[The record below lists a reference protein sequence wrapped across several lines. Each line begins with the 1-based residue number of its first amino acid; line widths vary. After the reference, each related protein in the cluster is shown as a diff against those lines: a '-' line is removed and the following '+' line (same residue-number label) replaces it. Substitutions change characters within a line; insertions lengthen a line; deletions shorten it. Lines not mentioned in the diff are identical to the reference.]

1 MCVCVCFFSR
11 EIFPL
16 QQPPVEK
23 VYIHIRATL
32 DSIFLVQ
39 TILDVKSELKKKKR
53 KKKGGGCRGGLTHR
67 ATGTKGTAA
76 EVMKHRL
83 VN

>member
-1 MCVCVCFFSR
+1 MCVCVCFFSQ
-11 EIFPL
+11 ENFPL

-53 KKKGGGCRGGLTHR
+53 EKKKEGGAGAG
-67 ATGTKGTAA
+67 
-76 EVMKHRL
+76 
-83 VN
+83 

>member
-1 MCVCVCFFSR
+1 MCVCVCFFSQ
-11 EIFPL
+11 ENFPL

-53 KKKGGGCRGGLTHR
+53 EKKRRGVRG
-67 ATGTKGTAA
+67 AG
-76 EVMKHRL
+76 
-83 VN
+83 